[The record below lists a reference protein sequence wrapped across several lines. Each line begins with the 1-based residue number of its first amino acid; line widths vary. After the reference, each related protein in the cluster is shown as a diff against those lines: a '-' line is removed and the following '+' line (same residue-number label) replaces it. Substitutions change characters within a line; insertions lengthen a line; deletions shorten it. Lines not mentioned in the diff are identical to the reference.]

1 MIPLSP
7 IGSHAIFVFV
17 SAAFLLAAF
26 VLEVKPFFEA
36 ARPKPAV
43 LAARWLL
50 LMGTVGLLG
59 ATITGF
65 VHPGKSIMFN
75 DISLPYTE
83 HRFLGLWTSGVFGVL
98 TVWRF
103 MAGRRPSALIS
114 LVWLSA
120 FWILGAQIL
129 GGIRL
134 SF

>member
-1 MIPLSP
+1 MT
-7 IGSHAIFVFV
+7 SHSILGYV
-17 SAAFLLAAF
+17 STAFLLAAF
-26 VLEVKPFFEA
+26 VLEVKPFFES

-50 LMGTVGLLG
+50 VMGTIGLLG

-65 VHPGKSIMFN
+65 IQPGKSIMFD

-83 HRFLGLWTSGVFGVL
+83 HRFLGVWTSGVFVGL

-103 MAGRRPSALIS
+103 MAGRRPSALLA